1 MAENRFDARL
11 DRLLKTAENEFKDH
25 AQTVLDFNKM
35 QIGAPTSNLDRE
47 LLSVGVTEL
56 LYGLLEQWSSYNNT
70 ASQWVEAGWKN
81 FGHIIFVH
89 AHDGPSNIGLH
100 IGMSKEGFYLQM
112 GAIPAENLPK
122 MSNGFWLDYIRL
134 SELGDLSL
142 TEVAEIDEETKKEF
156 PYLFP
161 KNPGALFQIMRDIIA
176 VPILNKFP
184 HDLGDFCLEWPYGR
198 YSIIE
203 VLKNGCLAFELMY
216 NMIRLFGKS
225 E

>member
-1 MAENRFDARL
+1 MAESRFDARL
-11 DRLLKTAENEFKDH
+11 DRLLKTKENEFKDH

-35 QIGAPTSNLDRE
+35 LIGAPTSNLDRE

-70 ASQWVEAGWKN
+70 ASQWVETGWKD
-81 FGHIIFVH
+81 FGDIIFVH
-89 AHDGPSNIGLH
+89 AHDGPSDIGLQ

-112 GAIPAENLPK
+112 GAIPAESLPK
-122 MSNGFWLDYIRL
+122 MPNGFWVDYIHL

-142 TEVAEIDEETKKEF
+142 KEETEIDETSKEQF

-161 KNPGALFQIMRDIIA
+161 GEPGSLFQIMRSIIA
-176 VPILNKFP
+176 APILNKVP
-184 HDLGDFCLEWPYGR
+184 PDLGEFCIEWPYGQ
-198 YSIIE
+198 YSITE
-203 VLKNGCLAFELMY
+203 VLQNGCLAFELMY
-216 NMIRLFGKS
+216 NMIRQLCKS